1 MGGIAFK
8 RVIYSGEKYY
18 YTSPELEMG
27 INILEGKNGTGKTTF
42 SELICYGLG
51 IYSYQFDPK
60 EDSIHKEII
69 EDTNNYVLLEM
80 WLSGQLFK
88 VKRFFKNNSII
99 VEDNNGNVEVF
110 PIYRREG
117 KTIFSDW
124 LLSKLGIEVVEIY
137 QGSKKFKISISD
149 LFRLIH
155 YDQESLPRRIYK
167 EHRNDG
173 NFIADSLYIR
183 KVIFELL
190 TGYQFSEYYHDLGE
204 LYKFERERDAAK
216 TVVDN
221 YEVIVVQMGL
231 ESALLNKELI
241 QTKLVENQY
250 QLDKALSYK
259 EGLKSA
265 SYDSSKLHQDIKSIR
280 KELFDIEGERSKWIV
295 KRRKLVVEQKNLY
308 SLQEDTI
315 LEVTQITKIIAS
327 NNKLNL
333 FQPNTC
339 PCCLRNVDRQ
349 KNECIC
355 GAELDD
361 YQYERFFYTSDEY
374 TDILNSKNKSLDTI
388 KMAISSCEREK
399 ASVEEELKILEE
411 RSKKL
416 EAQLQ
421 TIESEIKIYTND
433 VEMTRVNDSILEI
446 QSKQKQFEQQLVVCS
461 KYSTLVSDW
470 KTKSTKY
477 DGLKEKVEGMERQ
490 LKRTVKETLKTFNTI
505 YNQLLIDSSPDADI
519 TRAEI
524 TDNDYLPIINDGEY
538 KQASSNVP
546 KRFMYFLTLLKM
558 SIANKKMPFPR
569 FLLIDTPENLGIDNE
584 NLEKV
589 ISSLTP
595 APTNDETKDSLNF
608 QVILTTGIGKYP
620 KEYKDFVFDTLTYD
634 NRLLKTQKI
643 TD

>member
-8 RVIYSGEKYY
+8 RVIYSGDKYY
-18 YTSPELEMG
+18 YTSPELKMG
-27 INILEGKNGTGKTTF
+27 INILEGRNGTGKTTF
-42 SELICYGLG
+42 SEMICYGLG

-60 EDSIHKEII
+60 EDSIHKEIMG
-69 EDTNNYVLLEM
+69 DTNNYVLLEI
-80 WLSGQLFK
+80 WLGGKLFK
-88 VKRFFKNNSII
+88 VKRYFKNNTII
-99 VEDNNGNVEVF
+99 VEDSNGKVEVF
-110 PIYRREG
+110 HIYRREG
-117 KTIFSDW
+117 KAVFSDW

-155 YDQESLPRRIYK
+155 YDQESLPRKIYK

-204 LYKFERERDAAK
+204 LYQLERERDAAK

-221 YEVIVVQMGL
+221 YEGIVLQMGF
-231 ESALLNKELI
+231 ENVLLNKELVYT
-241 QTKLVENQY
+241 QLRENQH
-250 QLDKALSYK
+250 QLEKVLSYK
-259 EGLKSA
+259 EGLKSS
-265 SYDSSKLHQDIKSIR
+265 SYDSSKLHQDIKNIR
-280 KELFDIEGERSKWIV
+280 KELFDIEGERGKWTT
-295 KRRKLVVEQKNLY
+295 KRRKLIVEQKSLHR
-308 SLQEDTI
+308 LQEDTI
-315 LEVTQITKIIAS
+315 LEVTQITKIIAAH
-327 NNKLNL
+327 NKLNL

-355 GAELDD
+355 GAELDN

-388 KMAISSCEREK
+388 KMAINSCKREIT
-399 ASVEEELKILEE
+399 SVEKELKTLEE
-411 RSKKL
+411 RSQRL
-416 EAQLQ
+416 EIQLQ
-421 TIESEIKIYTND
+421 TIENEIKIYTND
-433 VEMTRVNDSILEI
+433 VEMTRINDSILEI
-446 QSKQKQFEQQLVVCS
+446 QSKAKQYEQQLVVAS
-461 KYSTLVSDW
+461 KHASLESDW
-470 KTKSTKY
+470 KEKVSAYKK
-477 DGLKEKVEGMERQ
+477 LKEKVERMEDQ
-490 LKRTVKETLKTFNTI
+490 LKKTVRETINTFNTV
-505 YNQLLIDSSPDADI
+505 YNQLLVDFSPDI

-595 APTNDETKDSLNF
+595 SPAADGTKENFNF

-620 KEYKDFVFDTLTYD
+620 KEYKGFVFDTLTYD
-634 NRLLKTQKI
+634 NQLLKIKK
-643 TD
+643 

>member
-8 RVIYSGEKYY
+8 RVTYIGDNYY
-18 YTSPELEMG
+18 YNSPELNMG

-60 EDSIHKEII
+60 EDSTHKEIMS
-69 EDTNNYVLLEM
+69 DTNNYVQLEV

-88 VKRFFKNNSII
+88 VKRYFKNNTIL
-99 VEDNNGNVEVF
+99 VEDINSKVEVF
-110 PIYRREG
+110 HIYRRQG
-117 KTIFSDW
+117 KAVFSDW

-190 TGYQFSEYYHDLGE
+190 TGYQFSDYYHDLGV
-204 LYKFERERDAAK
+204 LYKLERERDAAK

-221 YEVIVVQMGL
+221 YGSIVVDMGF
-231 ESALLNKELI
+231 EDALSDKHLI
-241 QTKLVENQY
+241 KTKLVENQY
-250 QLDKALSYK
+250 QLEKALSYK

-265 SYDSSKLHQDIKSIR
+265 SYDSSKLHQDIKNIR
-280 KELFDIEGERSKWIV
+280 EELFHIESERSRWIS
-295 KRRKLVVEQKNLY
+295 KGRKLTVEKKNLHR
-308 SLQEDTI
+308 LLEDTI
-315 LEVTQITKIIAS
+315 LEVTQITKIIAAH
-327 NNKLNL
+327 NKLNL

-349 KNECIC
+349 QNECIC
-355 GAELDD
+355 GAELDN

-388 KMAISSCEREK
+388 KKAISSCERETV
-399 ASVEEELKILEE
+399 SVEKEIKTLEE

-416 EAQLQ
+416 ETKIQ
-421 TIESEIKIYTND
+421 TIENEIKIYTND
-433 VEMTRVNDSILEI
+433 VEMTRVNDSILDIQTEI
-446 QSKQKQFEQQLVVCS
+446 KHYEQQLVVS
-461 KYSTLVSDW
+461 SRYTTLESDW
-470 KTKSTKY
+470 KEISNSY
-477 DGLKEKVEGMERQ
+477 DGLKEKVEGMEKQ
-490 LKRTVKETLKTFNTI
+490 LKKTIRETIKSFNST
-505 YNQLLIDSSPDADI
+505 YSQLLINSSTDI
-519 TRAEI
+519 TQAEI

-589 ISSLTP
+589 ISSL
-595 APTNDETKDSLNF
+595 APNPTDGKANNLDF

-620 KEYKDFVFDTLTYD
+620 QEYKKFVFDTLTYD
-634 NRLLKTQKI
+634 NRLLKIKR
-643 TD
+643 